1 MSACAKAKIEKLVLT
16 SSVVA
21 IQIGHVDKNDFDE
34 SDWSITE
41 NCPPYPKSKTLA
53 EQAAWDFI
61 GRLPEQHKFS
71 LTVLNPALVTGPM
84 LSDDIGTSNELI
96 FQMISGRM
104 PAGPRLHMGVVDVR
118 DVAKAHVHVMNEP
131 STDGMRIIMSQNEL
145 LFSNIGKVLRS
156 EGFAKAPIHE
166 IPTFLIKFLAL
177 LGSQLKGIRPSVGKV
192 IRLNKKK
199 AMKYFKNNIK
209 ETKEHNMIVDMER
222 NDLSRICVP
231 GSVKI
236 EKEKTIEE
244 YKDLF
249 HYVSFIKGKL
259 KDKIRTINIIKSMM
273 PGGSVIGCPK
283 ISTLNLLNNQEKE
296 SRNIYTGSFGYIKFN
311 GDMRFNIIIRS
322 ILNYKNI
329 SEISVASGVVI
340 DSSASNEFNENFIK
354 AKALI
359 DLFK

>member
-16 SSVVA
+16 SSVAA
-21 IQIGHVDKNDFDE
+21 IQVGHVAKIDFDE

-53 EQAAWDFI
+53 ERAAWDFI

-96 FQMISGRM
+96 FQMISGGM
-104 PAGPRLHMGVVDVR
+104 PACPRLHMGVIDVR

-177 LGSQLKGIRPSVGKV
+177 FVSQLKGIRPSVGKV
-192 IRLNKKK
+192 IRLNKKR
-199 AMKYFKNNIK
+199 AMECLPWEFVPAEQSIK
-209 ETKEHNMIVDMER
+209 DTAKQLQLMKE
-222 NDLSRICVP
+222 L
-231 GSVKI
+231 
-236 EKEKTIEE
+236 
-244 YKDLF
+244 
-249 HYVSFIKGKL
+249 
-259 KDKIRTINIIKSMM
+259 
-273 PGGSVIGCPK
+273 
-283 ISTLNLLNNQEKE
+283 
-296 SRNIYTGSFGYIKFN
+296 
-311 GDMRFNIIIRS
+311 
-322 ILNYKNI
+322 
-329 SEISVASGVVI
+329 
-340 DSSASNEFNENFIK
+340 
-354 AKALI
+354 
-359 DLFK
+359 